1 MTKSVSLV
9 VILRFRGA
17 GIIKQ
22 PAENNIDK
30 QGPYHAEI
38 AGEYGPIPLDAVF
51 SEVAESGNR
60 RKEQQKRRD
69 MLPVEAVG
77 GNRADVIV
85 EKDVQQEDQSYNL
98 RNADEGGIGIELVQK
113 SEVHQRLIRSQR
125 VRHNFYGRIG
135 EQKHLPYVAGAAA
148 GIVHLCRPVL
158 IEEIK
163 QCKEGNQ
170 HQQKFQEKDCR
181 PVGNIPRR
189 IRHRDTEGQALQKF
203 DRGDRALADKTA
215 VKQCTEPDESNQ

>member
-1 MTKSVSLV
+1 MTESESLI

-30 QGPYHAEI
+30 QRPYHAEI
-38 AGEYGPIPLDAVF
+38 AGEYGSVALDAVF
-51 SEVAESGNR
+51 SEVTEPGNR
-60 RKEQQKRRD
+60 RKEQQKRRN

-85 EKDVQQEDQSYNL
+85 EKDVQQEDQSYDL
-98 RNADEGGIGIELVQK
+98 RNADEGRIGIELVQK
-113 SEVHQRLIRSQR
+113 SEMHQGFIRSQR
-125 VRHNFYGRIG
+125 IRNNFYGRIG

-148 GIVHLCRPVL
+148 GIVHLCCPVL
-158 IEEIK
+158 IEEVK
-163 QCKEGNQ
+163 QCKESSQ

-189 IRHRDTEGQALQKF
+189 IRHRDTEGQTLQKF
-203 DRGDRALADKTA
+203 NRGDRALADKTA
-215 VKQCTEPDESNQ
+215 VKQRTEPDESNQ